1 MVASDTSQDESLQD
15 VHASAVDACN
25 ESACRARDRTHKTYH
40 LGHERSR
47 YFRLDWTDNRLATT
61 GRDKVLRL
69 LELPPKCSG
78 QDACFFRGV
87 PGTPVATTIGIS
99 IPCRGGSQ
107 EALSVSSVELA
118 EEQSSYVQVG

>member
-1 MVASDTSQDESLQD
+1 MPRSRSNTQ
-15 VHASAVDACN
+15 
-25 ESACRARDRTHKTYH
+25 TYH

-61 GRDKVLRL
+61 GRGQGSSVAGTATKVFRAGCMF
-69 LELPPKCSG
+69 LPWCTWH
-78 QDACFFRGV
+78 ACGNNNRY
-87 PGTPVATTIGIS
+87 IG